1 MFQLVMA
8 ERRALEGR
16 PRWDGRMN
24 LAQDAQPQDGGNH
37 DQRADAWLVYDGDC
51 PFCSRY
57 VQYLRLRQA
66 AGPVRLVNAREGG
79 PLVDELQRAGLD
91 LDNGMVLKL
100 GGRYYHGADCIHALA
115 LLSSG
120 SGLFNRINA
129 RVFRSPQLSRVLYP
143 VLRAGRNTAL
153 RLLGR
158 TKIASPG
165 CSHAKLAGASP
176 DVSNPPAQ

>member
-1 MFQLVMA
+1 
-8 ERRALEGR
+8 
-16 PRWDGRMN
+16 MN
-24 LAQDAQPQDGGNH
+24 LAQDAQSHDAGDHDPRGG
-37 DQRADAWLVYDGDC
+37 AWLVYDGDC

-57 VQYLRLRQA
+57 VQYLRLRRA
-66 AGPVRLVNAREGG
+66 AGPVKLVNAREGG
-79 PLVDELQRAGLD
+79 PLVDELMRAGLD
-91 LDNGMVLKL
+91 LDEGMVLKL

-143 VLRAGRNTAL
+143 VLRAGRNTVL

-158 TKIASPG
+158 TKIASTG
-165 CSHAKLAGASP
+165 CKHAKLAGAIP
-176 DVSNPPAQ
+176 DASDPPAR